1 MLVTRERE
9 GRERKGRYGEG
20 IGGAYFES
28 GEEFWGLGFGG
39 KGELLALEKV
49 PWVRVGVAVVFSF
62 GILLLLLF
70 FFSRFKECFA
80 FCDRC
85 GAVCFYLASL
95 FFGEFH
101 LSVMR
106 HGGAEWSLI

>member
-1 MLVTRERE
+1 MTRERE

-49 PWVRVGVAVVFSF
+49 PWVRVGVAPMVHV
-62 GILLLLLF
+62 
-70 FFSRFKECFA
+70 
-80 FCDRC
+80 
-85 GAVCFYLASL
+85 LAS
-95 FFGEFH
+95 FV
-101 LSVMR
+101 SVLK
-106 HGGAEWSLI
+106 SCT